1 MAIKKFSI
9 GGLDFT
15 ANKQVLTT
23 ENLSNQVVIDAI
35 TAVPQLRGAT
45 GATGLG
51 ATGATG
57 VAGTPGAAGA
67 NGATGATGPA
77 GAAGS
82 PGSAGADGATGATG
96 PQGATGIAGGAT
108 YTVTNSGASDYLVNG
123 LADPTLN
130 LLRGFT
136 YYFAVAASGH
146 PFWIKTAQVTG
157 TGSAYSSGVTN
168 NGTDNGTVTF
178 TVPLDAPSTLYYICQ
193 FHGSMSGTLNIS
205 DLGPTGATGAT
216 GAAGSPGAAGADGA
230 TGATGPQGNIG
241 SQGATGLTGATGTFT
256 GFTVRSTF
264 ANNQP
269 YVTVANVTALEFDD
283 DSGFT
288 VTNRGSGNVLV
299 GMSSTF
305 KYWEVT
311 GSQQLVASGL
321 DHITI
326 NSGNNIVITSN
337 AADQPYQS
345 ITFGTTSNPI
355 FNNVYASAYFYANG
369 VQLAGNVSASGGGG
383 GGAATT
389 ISSTAP
395 ANPVVGQFWIKDD
408 TGELYVYYNDG
419 DSFQWIQPVGGA
431 GPTGATGPTGSPGG
445 ATGATGLAGPI
456 GATGTPGATGL
467 QGATGVAGAP
477 GATGSTGVAG
487 PEGATGA
494 TGVQGN
500 VGPVGATGI
509 QGNVGPQG
517 ATGPEFTISTGET
530 PPVSPT
536 AGSLWWASNIGNLFF
551 YYNDGDSSQWV
562 SAAVAVGSGSGGVGL
577 GSRTTVTGNT
587 ASIANNT
594 AGNVDVTGFKGYALY
609 KIQTSHAAWVRIY
622 TDTASRSADSSRAEN
637 TDPASNSGVIAEV
650 ITSAAGNVIIAP
662 AALGFSAEAT
672 PTTNIPMA
680 VTNKSGGTTA
690 VTVTLTI
697 LQTEA

>member
-23 ENLSNQVVIDAI
+23 ENLSNQVVINAI

-57 VAGTPGAAGA
+57 LT
-67 NGATGATGPA
+67 
-77 GAAGS
+77 
-82 PGSAGADGATGATG
+82 
-96 PQGATGIAGGAT
+96 GGAT
-108 YTVTNSGASDYLVNG
+108 FTVTNSGASDYLING
-123 LADPTLN
+123 GSDPTLY
-130 LLRGFT
+130 LIRGFT
-136 YYFAVAASGH
+136 YYFSVAATGH
-146 PFWIKTAQVTG
+146 PFWIKTVQTTG
-157 TGSAYSSGVTN
+157 TGSAYTSGITN
-168 NGTDNGTVTF
+168 NGTENGTIVF
-178 TVPLDAPSTLYYICQ
+178 TVPFDAPATLYYICQ
-193 FHGSMSGTLNIS
+193 YHGSMSGIISVS
-205 DLGPTGATGAT
+205 DLGPVGATGAT
-216 GAAGSPGAAGADGA
+216 GAPGSAGPTGATGVTGATGTPGTAGAPGSPGSVGATGTAGAPGTAGADGA

-241 SQGATGLTGATGTFT
+241 LTGATGVQGNVGLTGATGTFV

-299 GMSSTF
+299 GMQSTF

-311 GSQQLVASGL
+311 GSQQLVATGL

-326 NSGNNIVITSN
+326 DSGNNIVITSN
-337 AADQPYQS
+337 ASAQPYKS
-345 ITFGTTSNPI
+345 ISFATTPNPV

-383 GGAATT
+383 GAVTS
-389 ISSTAP
+389 ISSTPP
-395 ANPVVGQFWIKDD
+395 ANPTVGQFWVKDD

-419 DSFQWIQPVGGA
+419 DSSQWIQPVGGA
-431 GPTGATGPTGSPGG
+431 GPRGATGPQGSPGG
-445 ATGATGLAGPI
+445 ATGATGTQGNIGPL
-456 GATGTPGATGL
+456 GATGATGVQGNIGPLGATGATGVQGDVGATGSTGIQGATGL
-467 QGATGVAGAP
+467 QGNIGL
-477 GATGSTGVAG
+477 
-487 PEGATGA
+487 TGA

-500 VGPVGATGI
+500 VGP
-509 QGNVGPQG
+509 QG
-517 ATGPEFTISTGET
+517 ATGPVFTISTGET
-530 PPVSPT
+530 PPASPT

-587 ASIANNT
+587 ASIAT
-594 AGNVDVTGFKGYALY
+594 STSGNIDITGFKGYALY

-622 TDTASRSADSSRAEN
+622 TDTASRAADSTRAEN
-637 TDPASNSGVIAEV
+637 TDPGTNSGVIAEV

-662 AALGFSAEAT
+662 AAIGFNAEAT
-672 PTTNIPMA
+672 PTANIPMA